1 MKGWPGRPVDSWA
14 VDVDVIA
21 NERALK
27 DLRRARRRNR
37 IQDIHWIDALYN
49 VYLTAGAGIIFVLLA
64 AGKFSQPKITGE
76 HLTKLADQ
84 GPALLGLAIALAVA
98 FGLRSGGRGGP
109 LTLEAAVVQHEL
121 LAPVPHETVVR
132 GPAIKQLRFLAFA
145 GLVVGAI
152 VGVLASRELHGNPV
166 GPTLCCAAT
175 FSLAA
180 VLSIGSA
187 MLTSGRRLA
196 WWLANAIAAAIIAW
210 SIVDIATKL
219 RTSPLTWLASL
230 AFWSLRFT
238 PIALVG
244 VALVAVVAVLG
255 VTGLGNVSIEA
266 ARRRAGLVSQLR
278 FAVTLQDLR
287 TVVLLR
293 RQLSQEKPRT
303 RPWIRLRQAK
313 RMPAIWHRDWQ
324 GIFRFPL
331 GRLIRLA
338 LLGIVAGLSLGLMW
352 RGASPMVVVAGLAL
366 YLAAYD
372 AVEPVAQEIDHPTR
386 WESFPEDSGRILLIH
401 LPAAIIVMLLVCA
414 IAAASSLALVPAHVV
429 GTLAPFTIL
438 TAACAAVAGAA
449 VSTTLGMPNPSSLL
463 GLGPD
468 LMGVVMGLRLVIPP
482 AIAVVALLPLLAAG
496 SNPALIQTTKVS
508 NWGPYPV
515 FAVFGAVMFLR
526 YRKPS
531 HL

>member
-1 MKGWPGRPVDSWA
+1 VHVDTVA
-14 VDVDVIA
+14 T
-21 NERALK
+21 ERALK

-64 AGKFSQPKITGE
+64 AGRLDQVKLTGP
-76 HLTKLADQ
+76 HLQKLAEQ
-84 GPALLGLAIALAVA
+84 GPAVLGLLIAVA
-98 FGLRSGGRGGP
+98 VSFGLRSGGRGGP

-121 LAPVPHETVVR
+121 LAPVPHEAVVR

-145 GLVVGAI
+145 GLVVGGI
-152 VGVLASRELHGNPV
+152 VGVLATRELRGNPIAPV
-166 GPTLCCAAT
+166 VCCAAT

-180 VLSIGSA
+180 ALAIATA
-187 MLTSGRRLA
+187 MITSGRRLG
-196 WWLANAIAAAIIAW
+196 WWSANGIAALVLLW
-210 SIVDIATKL
+210 SGADIYFGV

-230 AFWSLRFT
+230 AFWSIRFT
-238 PIALVG
+238 PIALVS
-244 VALVAVVAVLG
+244 VALVVVAAVVGVLG
-255 VTGLGNVSIEA
+255 MGNVSIEA

-293 RQLSQEKPRT
+293 RQLSQEKPRS
-303 RPWIRLRQAK
+303 RPWIRIGRGGRL
-313 RMPAIWHRDWQ
+313 PAVWRRDWQ

-331 GRLIRLA
+331 ARLFRLA
-338 LLGIVAGLSLGLMW
+338 LLGAVAGVSLGLMW
-352 RGASPMVVVAGLAL
+352 RGATPMVVVAGLAL

-386 WESFPEDSGRILLIH
+386 WESFPEDSGRVLLSH
-401 LPAAIIVMLLVCA
+401 MPAAIIVMLLVCA
-414 IAAASSLALVPAHVV
+414 IGAACALPLVPSKVV
-429 GTLAPFTIL
+429 LALAPFMVL
-438 TAACAAVAGAA
+438 VAASAAVAGAA
-449 VSTTLGMPNPSSLL
+449 VSTTLGTPNPSSLL

-468 LMGVVMGLRLVIPP
+468 LMGIVLGARLVIPP

-496 SNPALIQTTKVS
+496 HNPDLVQTAKV
-508 NWGPYPV
+508 NNIGVYPV
-515 FAVFGAVMFLR
+515 FAIFGAAMWLR

>member
-1 MKGWPGRPVDSWA
+1 VHVDTVA
-14 VDVDVIA
+14 T
-21 NERALK
+21 ERALK

-49 VYLTAGAGIIFVLLA
+49 VYLTAGAGIIVVLLA
-64 AGKFSQPKITGE
+64 AGRLDQVKLTGA
-76 HLTKLADQ
+76 HLVRLADD
-84 GPALLGLAIALAVA
+84 GPAILGLVIALAVA

-121 LAPVPHETVVR
+121 MAPVPHEAVVR
-132 GPAIKQLRFLAFA
+132 GPAIKQLRFLSFA

-152 VGVLASRELHGNPV
+152 VGVMATRELHGNPIAPV
-166 GPTLCCAAT
+166 VCCAAT

-180 VLSIGSA
+180 ALAIGAA
-187 MLTSGRRLA
+187 MVTSGRRLG
-196 WWLANAIAAAIIAW
+196 WWTANGIALLILAW
-210 SIVDIATKL
+210 SAADIHFKV

-230 AFWSLRFT
+230 AFWSIRFT
-238 PIALVG
+238 PIALVSVVLVG
-244 VALVAVVAVLG
+244 VVALLGVLG
-255 VTGLGNVSIEA
+255 MGNVSIEA

-293 RQLSQEKPRT
+293 RQLSQEKPRN
-303 RPWIRLRQAK
+303 RPWIRLGRG
-313 RMPAIWHRDWQ
+313 RRLPAVWHRDWQ

-331 GRLIRLA
+331 SRILRLA
-338 LLGIVAGLSLGLMW
+338 LLGATAGLSLGLMW
-352 RGASPMVVVAGLAL
+352 RGATPMVVVAGLAL
-366 YLAAYD
+366 YIAAYD

-386 WESFPEDSGRILLIH
+386 WESFPEDSGRILLGH
-401 LPAAIIVMLLVCA
+401 MPAAAIVMVFVTLV
-414 IAAASSLALVPAHVV
+414 AAATALLLVPAKVV
-429 GTLAPFTIL
+429 VALGLFMVIV
-438 TAACAAVAGAA
+438 AACGAVAGAA

-468 LMGVVMGLRLVIPP
+468 LMGIVLAARLVIPP
-482 AIAVVALLPLLAAG
+482 AIAVGALLPLLAAG
-496 SNPALIQTTKVS
+496 HNPDLIQTAKV
-508 NWGPYPV
+508 NNIGVYPV
-515 FAVFGAVMFLR
+515 FAIFGAGMWLR